1 MERGGEARV
10 FRRVCFRRNKLGA
23 ARKDGEVSKPFRVR
37 EITEH
42 RVIASSV
49 SKIHM
54 ERRCQ
59 EKIFAVVDVVCFKH
73 VFSVMKWGL
82 CVRRFDRICYSP

>member
-1 MERGGEARV
+1 MERGGEASV

-23 ARKDGEVSKPFRVR
+23 VRKDWEVSELFRVR

-49 SKIHM
+49 SKIYM
-54 ERRCQ
+54 ERMCQ
-59 EKIFAVVDVVCFKH
+59 EKIFAVIDVACCKH
-73 VFSVMKWGL
+73 VFSVIK
-82 CVRRFDRICYSP
+82 

>member
-1 MERGGEARV
+1 VERGGEASV

-23 ARKDGEVSKPFRVR
+23 ARKDWEVSELFRVR

-49 SKIHM
+49 SKIYM
-54 ERRCQ
+54 ERMCQ
-59 EKIFAVVDVVCFKH
+59 EKIFAVIDVACCKH
-73 VFSVMKWGL
+73 VFSVVK
-82 CVRRFDRICYSP
+82 

>member
-1 MERGGEARV
+1 VERGGEASV

-23 ARKDGEVSKPFRVR
+23 VRKDWEVSELFRVR

-49 SKIHM
+49 SKIYM
-54 ERRCQ
+54 ERMCQ
-59 EKIFAVVDVVCFKH
+59 EKIFAVIDVACCKH
-73 VFSVMKWGL
+73 VFSVIK
-82 CVRRFDRICYSP
+82 

>member
-1 MERGGEARV
+1 MSWEWKGEE
-10 FRRVCFRRNKLGA
+10 KLGFLGGFVLGGTIWEQP
-23 ARKDGEVSKPFRVR
+23 RKDWEVSKLFRVR

-59 EKIFAVVDVVCFKH
+59 EKIFAVIDVACCKH
-73 VFSVMKWGL
+73 VFSVIK
-82 CVRRFDRICYSP
+82 